1 MKKTYI
7 SPKAKGV
14 ILEAESMIA
23 NSFIG
28 GQGGNSGGIDTSTE
42 GGDVEETRGQSPIWD
57 SWK

>member
-28 GQGGNSGGIDTSTE
+28 GSNSGGIDTEDTE